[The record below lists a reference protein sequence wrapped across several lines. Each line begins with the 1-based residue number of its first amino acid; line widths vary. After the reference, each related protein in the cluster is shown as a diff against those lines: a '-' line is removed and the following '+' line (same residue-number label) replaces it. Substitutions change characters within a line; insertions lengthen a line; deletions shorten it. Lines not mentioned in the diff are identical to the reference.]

1 VVMAAQDFHQ
11 MVYSIAASNAADR
24 SVVAAD
30 GDCAAVAS
38 VTAITPMMVTVV
50 VAIPVM
56 VGPHSHAANGGI
68 NGHLGGSG
76 NNGRGDGDNANRQ
89 QTKKNSAHGK
99 TSLEVVKY
107 LRLK

>member
-1 VVMAAQDFHQ
+1 MAAQDFHQ

-50 VAIPVM
+50 VAVPVM

-76 NNGRGDGDNANRQ
+76 TTGVAMATTPTANKPRKIVRMGRPLW
-89 QTKKNSAHGK
+89 K
-99 TSLEVVKY
+99 L
-107 LRLK
+107 